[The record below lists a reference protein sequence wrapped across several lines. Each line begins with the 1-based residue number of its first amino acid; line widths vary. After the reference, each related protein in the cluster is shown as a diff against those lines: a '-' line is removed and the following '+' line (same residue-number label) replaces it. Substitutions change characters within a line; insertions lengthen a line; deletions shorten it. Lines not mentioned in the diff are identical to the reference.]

1 MREAVPAPRPR
12 PLSQIPTYTIRLDGH
27 GSPGFQTWAELAA
40 RRHGR
45 TVRVVLPNGSEILL
59 LSDRRHNDVFRRNP
73 AAFRKEVEQLPS
85 TAAVVA
91 LLLKDSVTS
100 TPEGP
105 LWKERR
111 SQSMPLMRITEPS
124 FSSAL
129 VSASDA
135 LLDDLLRDGGQAT
148 LWETCAI
155 WAARAVS
162 KPMLGHEIEDEQT
175 LTVVDGLVKTM
186 FELTL
191 HAEEERDISA
201 LREDPRVVHMRDLT
215 IALVDK
221 AVRTRKPGGESM
233 ISVVADSVGE
243 GLDDADLVRL
253 LVPIVSGN
261 LVASIHTT
269 ALTLLWT
276 LFQLADAPGIAA
288 GIHAESR
295 RDTESLPAHGRDW
308 HMDDFPKAQ
317 AAVRESLRITPIVPF
332 IERVTCEPVDFGDV
346 EVPAGTTVMFAP
358 WLVHRDPQVW
368 PDPLSF
374 RPERFLGNGKI
385 DHSAYFP
392 FGLGPRGCIG
402 MNFALPQLTFAVS
415 RICGRMTLER
425 VPDCKPVAWKPVQR
439 ILLEPRAPV
448 RIQCRVRERETLDA

>member
-1 MREAVPAPRPR
+1 MREAASAPLPR
-12 PLSQIPTYTIRLDGH
+12 PLSQIPTYTIRLEGH

-40 RRHGR
+40 RRHGK

-111 SQSMPLMRITEPS
+111 SQSMPLMRITQPS

-135 LLDDLLRDGGQAT
+135 LLDDLLRHGGRDP

-175 LTVVDGLVKTM
+175 LEVVDGLVKTM
-186 FELTL
+186 FKLTL
-191 HAEEERDISA
+191 HAEEERDITV
-201 LREDPRVVHMRDLT
+201 LREDPGVVHMRDLT
-215 IALVDK
+215 VALVDR
-221 AVRTRKPGGESM
+221 AVRTRKANEESM
-233 ISVVADSVGE
+233 VSAVAESVGE
-243 GLDDADLVRL
+243 GLTDSELVQL

-269 ALTLLWT
+269 ALTLMWT
-276 LFQLADAPGIAA
+276 LFQLAGAPEVAA
-288 GIHAESR
+288 DIHAESR
-295 RDTESLPAHGRDW
+295 RHAESPSARSRDW
-308 HMDDFPKAQ
+308 RMDDFPKAQ

-332 IERVTCEPVDFGDV
+332 IERVVSEPVDFGDV

-358 WLVHRDPQVW
+358 WLIHRDPQIW
-368 PDPLSF
+368 PEPLAF
-374 RPERFLGNGKI
+374 RPERFLGNGKL
-385 DHSAYFP
+385 DHNAYFP

-402 MNFALPQLTFAVS
+402 MNFALPQLTFAIS

-425 VPDCKPVAWKPVQR
+425 APDCKPVAWKPVQR

-448 RIQCRVRERETLDA
+448 SIQCRVREREPLDA